1 MKKDTSKSTIL
12 IITLG
17 FVIISLMFNQKWA
30 IYTALI
36 IGILGAASDWAAIKI
51 EWLWFKLA
59 HILGKIVPTILLTAI
74 FYLILFPVSLFS
86 KLFTNDPLLLKN
98 NYTTTHRVWK
108 QALIP
113 FDRTCYHSCNT
124 RFSSW
129 NRPCKYYTYC
139 I

>member
-98 NYTTTHRVWK
+98 NYTTTFKDITKMDVKKSMEKTW
-108 QALIP
+108 
-113 FDRTCYHSCNT
+113 
-124 RFSSW
+124 
-129 NRPCKYYTYC
+129 
-139 I
+139 